1 MRFDALTLFPE
12 FFETAR
18 LGVTGR
24 AFREL
29 GHALHTHSYRPFS
42 GNANG
47 HVDDSPFGGGP
58 GMVLRPEVLRDT
70 LASVPRSGLG
80 RVIHFT
86 PAAPPLTHAK
96 VLELARLDQVI
107 LVCTRYE
114 GLDQRAVDLYVDEE
128 FSIGEAVLSGGEL
141 PALFLIDAVCR
152 WLPGVLGNEDSAEQD
167 SFATGLLDHP
177 HFTRPETFENQP
189 IPDVLRGGNH
199 GAIALW
205 RLREAMARTRRLR
218 PDLWQLFLEQR
229 LSNLPRPEQWVAWQ
243 VEHPEDWDRAKPKG
257 WKGFS
262 PCLSREIR

>member
-12 FFETAR
+12 YFETAR

-24 AFREL
+24 AFRDLE
-29 GHALHTHSYRPFS
+29 HELHTHSYRPFA
-42 GNANG
+42 GNPFG
-47 HVDDSPFGGGP
+47 HVDDTPFGGGP

-70 LASVPRSGLG
+70 LASVPRAGIS

-96 VLELARLDQVI
+96 VLELARLDQAI

-114 GLDQRAVDLYVDEE
+114 GLDQRAVEKYVDEE
-128 FSIGEAVLSGGEL
+128 LSIGEAVLSGGEL

-152 WLPGVLGNEDSAEQD
+152 WLPGVLGNEASAEAD

-177 HFTRPETFENQP
+177 HYTRPDLFEGLAVP
-189 IPDVLRGGNH
+189 EVLKGGNH

-205 RLREAMARTRRLR
+205 RLREAMARTKRLR
-218 PDLWQLFLEQR
+218 PDLWAAYLRDRVPR
-229 LSNLPRPEQWVAWQ
+229 LGRPEQWTAWQ
-243 VEHPEDWDRAKPKG
+243 VEHPEDWDRPKPKG

-262 PCLSREIR
+262 PCR